1 MIHPIN
7 IGQVC
12 LDNNLILAP
21 MAGVSDPPFRLLC
34 HEKGAGL
41 VCTEMISAKALFFR
55 NKKTDELMITVPEER
70 PVSLQIFGS
79 DPECMAQI
87 AKEIDNRPFDIL
99 DINMGCPVPKIVKN
113 GDGSALMKAPK
124 LVEKIVSQVVKATTK
139 PVTVKIRKGFDEEHK
154 NATEIAKIIEASGAS
169 AIAVHGRTREE
180 MYSGRADRECIR
192 AVKESVKIPVISNG
206 DIDGF
211 ESLKDMNEQT
221 GCDGFMIGRA
231 AQGNP
236 WIFENILRQKEGLS
250 ARKISSEEIIKTV
263 LRHAKM
269 QIDLRGEYIAIRQLR
284 KHASWYCSGYPG
296 AAALRG
302 RINSVETYDELEKV
316 MLEISEASV
325 PV

>member
-154 NATEIAKIIEASGAS
+154 NAIEIAKIIEASGAS

-192 AVKESVKIPVISNG
+192 AVKESVKIPVIANG

-211 ESLKDMNEQT
+211 ESLKDMYEQT

-236 WIFENILRQKEGLS
+236 WIFENILRQNEGLS

-284 KHASWYCSGYPG
+284 KHASWYCAGYPG